1 MMRDYMSVLILVTV
15 ASATPFASAAD
26 QRGAQVQDL
35 KSLSLEELM
44 QIDVTTVS
52 REAERRIDAPAAVS
66 VVTGEDIRRY
76 GVDTLADALRL
87 ADSVSVS
94 RFNGGS
100 WAVATRGFSA
110 TTNNKLLVMIDGRS
124 VYTQLFG
131 GVFWE
136 AQHVLLPDIDRIEV
150 IRGPAGTLW
159 GPNAVNGV
167 INIITKR
174 AADTQGVAARVVV
187 GTRERAHAAA
197 RYGGPIGTR
206 ASYRLYG
213 VSSNFDSPELTGGS
227 SAREDRRLRQA
238 GGRLD
243 WESSAGAQLTVHGD
257 FVVSRM
263 GLADRADVQ
272 MDGGNL
278 VVQYMRPL
286 GVGNS
291 VQLLA
296 YADRE
301 HRSVPQQSWEN
312 RATYNVE
319 GQHNVRLAPRYHLI
333 WGGGV
338 RSTVSRTRATP
349 LIFFDPANRTINQL
363 HGFAQTE
370 VSLRRN
376 VGVILGARGERTT
389 FSGFELQP
397 AVRAKYTPKANA
409 LIWGAVSRAVRTPT
423 RFDQDLRITVNNT
436 VVIRGDRGFMPE
448 RLTAYESGAR
458 FAPWA
463 NVSFEAAGFYN
474 DYDDLRSQEPTP
486 IIVLANLYHGH
497 TTGIEV
503 AGNVQPHS
511 RWLVHGSYTGQRV
524 SLRPLPASRDTT
536 NARAEADDPS
546 HMFSMRSHANLPGQI
561 ELDGF
566 FRAIGRLRASNLPA
580 YQELDLRL
588 GWHASDRLELSLI
601 GRDLL
606 HRRHVE
612 FMGAA
617 AQPRYFQREVALRVT
632 FRTQ

>member
-1 MMRDYMSVLILVTV
+1 MRDCLSVLLLVTV
-15 ASATPFASAAD
+15 ASATLSASLAE
-26 QRGAQVQDL
+26 QPGAQVQDL
-35 KSLSLEELM
+35 KTLSLEELM

-52 REAERRIDAPAAVS
+52 REPERRVDAPAAVS
-66 VVTGEDIRRY
+66 VITNEDIRRY

-94 RFNGGS
+94 RLNGGS

-136 AQHVLLPDIDRIEV
+136 AQHVLLPDIDRIEI

-174 AADTQGVAARVVV
+174 ARDTRGVAARLVV
-187 GTRERAHAAA
+187 GTRERAHAVA
-197 RYGGPIGTR
+197 RYGAPIGTGTHF
-206 ASYRLYG
+206 RLYG
-213 VSSNFDSPELTGGS
+213 ASSDFDSPQLSDGS

-243 WESSAGAQLTVHGD
+243 WESSTGAQLSVHGD
-257 FVVSRM
+257 VVVSRM

-272 MDGGNL
+272 MDGGNI
-278 VVQYMRPL
+278 VVNYVRPL
-286 GVGNS
+286 GAGNS

-301 HRSVPQQSWEN
+301 HRHVPQQSWEN

-319 GQHNVRLAPRYHLI
+319 GHHNVRLSPRYYLI

-370 VSLRRN
+370 MTLRRD
-376 VGVILGARGERTT
+376 VSVIIGTRGERTT

-397 AVRAKYTPKANA
+397 AVRAKYTPRADA

-423 RFDQDLRITVNNT
+423 RFDQDLRVTVNNT
-436 VVIRGDRGFMPE
+436 VVIRGDRDFMPE

-463 NVSFEAAGFYN
+463 KVSFEAAGFYN

-486 IIVLANLYHGH
+486 FIVLANLYDGH
-497 TTGIEV
+497 TTGIEL

-511 RWLVHGSYTGQRV
+511 RWLIHGSYTGQRV

-546 HMFSMRSHANLPGQI
+546 HMFSMRSYLNLPGNV

-566 FRAIGRLRASNLPA
+566 FRAIGKLRASNLPG

-588 GWHASDRLELSLI
+588 GWQASDRLELSLI
-601 GRDLL
+601 GRELL
-606 HRRHVE
+606 HRRHAE
-612 FMGAA
+612 FIGVSP
-617 AQPRYFQREVALRVT
+617 QPKYFQREVALRVT
-632 FRTQ
+632 FQAP